1 MGNDDE
7 VMDGPKRMQTELL
20 QMMGYKELPQVQLLT
35 AEKDNIFRWFAL
47 LMPSQPPYHMGAY
60 NLQIDFPERYP
71 FVPPILHILTKVY
84 HPNINDHGQICL
96 PILEAEQWKPTSR
109 MCTILNVLM
118 ATFNDP
124 QTDNAY
130 NLDMA
135 NLFLNDRKK
144 YDKIAESWVM
154 RYAEK
159 RPTDA
164 QIAKIIKRRKAAA
177 QR

>member
-1 MGNDDE
+1 MGNDEE
-7 VMDGPKRMQTELL
+7 VMDGPKRMQNELVE
-20 QMMGYKELPQVQLLT
+20 MMGYKELPQVQLLE

-47 LMPSQPPYHMGAY
+47 LMPTTPPYDQGAY

-71 FVPPILHILTKVY
+71 FVPPILHILTKIY
-84 HPNINDHGQICL
+84 HPNINNRGQLCI
-96 PILEAEQWKPTSR
+96 PILESENWKPTSR
-109 MCTILNVLM
+109 MCTVLNVVM

-130 NLDMA
+130 NAEMA
-135 NLFLNDRKK
+135 VMFLKDRKK
-144 YDKIAESWVM
+144 YDKIAYSWVL

-164 QIAKIIKRRKAAA
+164 QIAKILKRRKAAA